1 MIVNCKYFEL
11 KEKKFMQDG
20 HFISAGQKLLYIC
33 TEENIMQFETVDDSE
48 VKRIFWANEN
58 EVELLLEVS
67 EDWSK
72 EKIQQQ
78 QNEINGKWLNN

>member
-1 MIVNCKYFEL
+1 VIINCKYFEL
-11 KEKKFMQDG
+11 KQEKFMQDG

-33 TEENIMQFETVDDSE
+33 TEENMMQFETVDDSE
-48 VKRIFWANEN
+48 VKRIFWTTEE
-58 EVELLLEVS
+58 EVKFLSEIQ
-67 EDWSK
+67 EDWSE